1 LKAVF
6 IKKFGEIEVKD
17 IPIPKI
23 NSKEVLVKMLV
34 CGICGTDIEK
44 IRGESGT
51 PLKLGHE
58 VAGVIAEVGENVKEF
73 KVGDRVFIHHHVPC
87 YNCYYCRHGDYTMCD
102 SFPKSNLDPCGMAE
116 YFRVPEVN
124 VEKKAVLKLPSEVS
138 FDEAALIEPIACC
151 IRGLSKV
158 KVNVGDDALIIGAGP
173 IGLIMLS
180 LLKMIGVGNVIVSEI
195 SQLRLSAAKNFGA
208 SIALNPSKE
217 NLEETIRNVTDGR
230 GVDLAVVAVGN
241 AKAISQAL
249 NLLRKGG
256 QLLLFGS
263 PPIGDML
270 VYDASKIFL
279 KELKITSS
287 YSTTE
292 IETNIALKIL
302 KLKKI
307 NALKLIS
314 HRFKLEEAEKALK
327 LAAESDKT
335 LKVLIK
341 LD

>member
-1 LKAVF
+1 MKAVF
-6 IKKFGEIEVKD
+6 IKKIGEVEVKD

-23 NSKEVLVKMLV
+23 NSKEVLVKMNV

-44 IRGESGT
+44 IKGESVT

-58 VAGVIAEVGENVKEF
+58 VAGVIVEVGEKVKEF
-73 KVGDRVFIHHHVPC
+73 KVGDRVFVHHHVPC
-87 YNCYYCRHGDYTMCD
+87 YTCYYCRHGDYTMCD
-102 SFPKSNLDPCGMAE
+102 EFPKSNLDPCGMAE
-116 YFRVPEVN
+116 YFRVPEAN
-124 VEKKAVLKLPSEVS
+124 VEKKAILKLPSEVG

-158 KVNVGDDALIIGAGP
+158 KFNVGDNALIIGAGP

-180 LLKMIGVGNVIVSEI
+180 LLKMLGAGSVIVSEVT
-195 SQLRLSAAKNFGA
+195 QFRLSAAKELGA
-208 SIALNPSKE
+208 DLALNPVKE
-217 NLEETIRNVTDGR
+217 NLEEAVRNVTEGR
-230 GVDLAVVAVGN
+230 GVDLAVVAVGSV
-241 AKAISQAL
+241 KPIPQAL
-249 NLLRKGG
+249 NALRKGG

-263 PPIGDML
+263 PPAGAML
-270 VYDASKIFL
+270 VYDANKIFL
-279 KELKITSS
+279 REVKITSS

-292 IETNIALKIL
+292 IETNIALKLL

-335 LKVLIK
+335 LKVLIYS
-341 LD
+341 